1 MYCIDD
7 YSNLRYKLSNK
18 FSCVNPMFT
27 QEDLMQEF
35 FFPWEYCTRN
45 YDPNKGM
52 KFLNY
57 LTMATTHHYL
67 KCINTK
73 NKDINDTVS
82 FSTPLDLD
90 DTTVE
95 DLLGVDDNI
104 EEVLFQL
111 ELKQLLEDKL
121 KTLKEKEVEI
131 LKYRYYHNLSFS
143 QIASIYGCSR
153 NNIIQYHNNSMRIL
167 RRDDDLVN
175 FYRANINPNY

>member
-18 FSCVNPMFT
+18 FSSINPMYT
-27 QEDLMQEF
+27 QDDLMQEF
-35 FFPWEYCTRN
+35 YFPWEYCTRN

-73 NKDINDTVS
+73 NKGINDTVS

-95 DLLGVDDNI
+95 DMLGVDDNI

-143 QIASIYGCSR
+143 QIAEIYGCTK
-153 NNIIQYHNNSMRIL
+153 NNIIQYHNNSMRKL
-167 RRDDDLVN
+167 RRDVQLVE

>member
-1 MYCIDD
+1 MYSIDD

-18 FSCVNPMFT
+18 FSCVNSMYT
-27 QEDLMQEF
+27 QEDLIQEF
-35 FFPWEYCTRN
+35 YFPFNYCTKT

-52 KFLNY
+52 KFLSY

-67 KCINTK
+67 KCLNTK
-73 NKDINDTVS
+73 NKGINDTIS
-82 FSTPLDLD
+82 FSTPYEE
-90 DTTVE
+90 DTTLE

-131 LKYRYYHNLSFS
+131 LKYRYYHNLSFL
-143 QIASIYGCSR
+143 QIAYIYGCTR
-153 NNIIQYHNNSMRIL
+153 NNIIQYHNNSMRKL
-167 RRDDDLVN
+167 RRDVDLVN